1 MAELAIINLTPPSR
15 RRILPEKYD
24 GKVVF
29 TVVEAGCEILGL
41 SRSLAYAAAKDG
53 SLPTVRIR
61 DRILVPR
68 AALERLLGGE

>member
-1 MAELAIINLTPPSR
+1 MAEPAVIAPKPPSR

-24 GKVVF
+24 DKAVF
-29 TVVEAGCEILGL
+29 TVVEAGCKILGL

-68 AALERLLGGE
+68 AALERLLTGE